1 MAQIVGGNM
10 QNALPRTLLLMM
22 FASPFALAA
31 DVSPGSWEI
40 TMETRVP
47 AEPGFAPPPFQITQ
61 CLTDADARDP
71 SRVLGGV
78 SNPGATG
85 CTYSDKSY
93 SGNTFSFSM
102 QCGGSYA
109 IKASGRL
116 SFTAESMQGTI
127 DSTATVADKPVQTVN
142 KISARRLG
150 GC

>member
-1 MAQIVGGNM
+1 MRI
-10 QNALPRTLLLMM
+10 TLFVIGL
-22 FASPFALAA
+22 ASTVALAA

-61 CLTDADARDP
+61 CFTDADARDP

-85 CTYSDKSY
+85 CNYSDKSY
-93 SGNTFSFSM
+93 SGNTFTFSM
-102 QCGGSYA
+102 QCAGTYE
-109 IKASGRL
+109 IKASGRV
-116 SFTAESMQGTI
+116 SFTADTMQGMI
-127 DSTATVADKPVQTVN
+127 DSTASVGGKPVQTQN

>member
-1 MAQIVGGNM
+1 MGGGNM
-10 QNALPRTLLLMM
+10 RSTVIHSLSAAIGLASTL
-22 FASPFALAA
+22 ALAA

-85 CTYSDKSY
+85 CSYSDQSY

-102 QCGGSYA
+102 QCSGSYG
-109 IKASGRL
+109 INASGRV
-116 SFTAESMQGTI
+116 SFTADTMQGTI
-127 DSTATVADKPVQTVN
+127 DSTAQVGGKPV
-142 KISARRLG
+142 L
-150 GC
+150 

>member
-1 MAQIVGGNM
+1 M
-10 QNALPRTLLLMM
+10 QNALPRILLLLT
-22 FASPFALAA
+22 FASPLVLAA

-78 SNPGATG
+78 SNPGASG
-85 CTYSDKSY
+85 CSYSDKSY

-102 QCGGSYA
+102 QCAGTYE
-109 IKASGRL
+109 IKASGRV
-116 SFTAESMQGTI
+116 SFTADTMQGMI
-127 DSTATVADKPVQTVN
+127 DSTASVGGKPVQTQN

>member
-1 MAQIVGGNM
+1 MR
-10 QNALPRTLLLMM
+10 NALPRTLLLIT
-22 FASPFALAA
+22 FASPLALAA

-85 CTYSDKSY
+85 CNYSDKGY
-93 SGNTFSFSM
+93 SGNTFTFSM
-102 QCGGSYA
+102 QCTGTYE
-109 IKASGRL
+109 IKASGRV
-116 SFTAESMQGTI
+116 SFTADTMQGMI
-127 DSTATVADKPVQTVN
+127 DSTASVGGKPVQTQN

>member
-1 MAQIVGGNM
+1 MRTTLFAIGLLSTAALAAAQ
-10 QNALPRTLLLMM
+10 
-22 FASPFALAA
+22 AA

-78 SNPGATG
+78 SNPGASG
-85 CTYSDKSY
+85 CSYSDKSY

-102 QCGGSYA
+102 QCAGTYE
-109 IKASGRL
+109 IKASGRISL
-116 SFTAESMQGTI
+116 S
-127 DSTATVADKPVQTVN
+127 PP
-142 KISARRLG
+142 R
-150 GC
+150 